1 MTKQADGTITL
12 DTTVEKAPDSAACGI
27 RVETTDV
34 VRWFGRKSRVPV
46 VATING
52 YTYRSSLSPMGG
64 CHMLPVAA
72 EVRAGARVA
81 GGDRVTLTLRED
93 TEERTVHVPPDL
105 ARGLAAGG
113 VRETFDAM
121 AFTHRKEWV
130 NAVQGAKRPET
141 RAKRIADCVAAMHTR
156 RAGTK
161 KKPLADQKR

>member
-1 MTKQADGTITL
+1 MSKEIRL
-12 DTTVEKAPDSAACGI
+12 DTTVEKSPDSVACGI
-27 RVETTDV
+27 RVETADV

-93 TEERTVHVPPDL
+93 TEERTVEVPDDL
-105 ARGLAAGG
+105 GRALAKAR
-113 VRETFDAM
+113 VRALFDAM

-130 NAVQGAKRPET
+130 RAVQDAKRPET
-141 RAKRIADCVAAMHTR
+141 RAKRIGDCVAAMR
-156 RAGTK
+156 VRPSG
-161 KKPLADQKR
+161 

>member
-1 MTKQADGTITL
+1 MTKEADGTITL
-12 DTTVEKAPDSAACGI
+12 DATVEKSPDSAACGI
-27 RVETTDV
+27 NVETTDV

-64 CHMLPVAA
+64 CHVLPVAA

-93 TEERTVHVPPDL
+93 TEERTVYVPDDL
-105 ARGLAAGG
+105 SRALAAGA
-113 VRETFDAM
+113 VRDTFDAM
-121 AFTHRKEWV
+121 SFTHRKEWAR
-130 NAVQGAKRPET
+130 AVQDAKRPET
-141 RAKRIADCVAAMHTR
+141 RKKRIADCVAAMRTR

-161 KKPLADQKR
+161 KK